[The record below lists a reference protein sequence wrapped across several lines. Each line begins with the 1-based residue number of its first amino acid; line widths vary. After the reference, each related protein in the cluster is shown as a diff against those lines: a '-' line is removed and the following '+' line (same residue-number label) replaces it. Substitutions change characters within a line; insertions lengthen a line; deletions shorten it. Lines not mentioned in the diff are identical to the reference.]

1 MTVAVAPCADTDIPL
16 ARQLSRLLSLPLSA
30 TSVSST
36 YSREYDF
43 LLLVSDGSLALQ
55 QTVRTTSREEH
66 EPEPEPR
73 RGRKKPALNVPGPVT
88 VEFGGPA
95 MRHRRR
101 SGHNELLGKAVGVT
115 GSERP
120 AVLDATAGLG
130 RDAFVLADLGCTVT
144 LCERQPII
152 ATLLEYALTAAR
164 HSDDAWLIDVAS
176 RMQLVPGDVTSLAP
190 EVVAAAQV
198 IYLDPMFPPRGKS
211 AAVKKEMA
219 ALQTLLSGVES
230 PSAASLLHWAM
241 AQNVNRVVL
250 KRPLHTPDV
259 ADIAPSHTLA
269 GKVMRLDVYVK
280 RAFNRN

>member
-1 MTVAVAPCADTDIPL
+1 MAVAVAPCDDTDVPL
-16 ARQLSRLLSLPLSA
+16 ALQLSQQLALPLAA
-30 TSVSST
+30 TSVNST
-36 YSREYDF
+36 HSTEYDF

-55 QTVRTTSREEH
+55 QTVRITSQEER
-66 EPEPEPR
+66 EPEPR

-130 RDAFVLADLGCTVT
+130 RDAFVLADLGCAVT
-144 LCERQPII
+144 LCESQPII

-164 HSDDAWLIDVAS
+164 QSDDAWLIDVAS
-176 RMQLVPGDVTSLAP
+176 RMQLVAGDVTSLAP

-219 ALQTLLSGVES
+219 ALQTLLSGVEG
-230 PSAASLLHWAM
+230 PSAAALLHWAM
-241 AQNVNRVVL
+241 AQNVNRVVV

-259 ADIAPSHTLA
+259 ADIAPSHSLA
-269 GKVMRLDVYVK
+269 GKIMRLDVYVK
-280 RAFNRN
+280 RAFSRN